1 MTRPLEMAAH
11 HERTDHQGRADFWL
25 GYLLGG
31 ISVTAFVVVAVLGSK
46 LWG

>member
-11 HERTDHQGRADFWL
+11 HERTDDPRKIDFWL

-31 ISVTAFVVVAVLGSK
+31 ISVTAFVVVGVLGSK